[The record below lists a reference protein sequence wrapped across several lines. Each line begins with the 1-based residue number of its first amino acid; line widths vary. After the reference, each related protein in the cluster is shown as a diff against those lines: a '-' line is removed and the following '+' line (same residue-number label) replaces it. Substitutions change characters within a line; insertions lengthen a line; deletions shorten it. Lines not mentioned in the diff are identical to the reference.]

1 MLAVPLLPA
10 QIQPLLR
17 EHCQQCH
24 NDSTKSSGL
33 ALTSRES
40 ILAGGNRGPAIKP
53 GAPSESLIVK
63 AVEQSGDLKMPP
75 GRKLP
80 PDQIAV
86 IRQWIESGAE
96 WPKEETAGKPKG
108 ADWWA

>member
-17 EHCQQCH
+17 ENCQQCH

-33 ALTSRES
+33 ALTSREA

-53 GAPSESLIVK
+53 GAPSDSLMVK

-75 GRKLP
+75 GRRLAVE
-80 PDQIAV
+80 QIAT

-96 WPKEETAGKPKG
+96 WPKQDTSGKPKG
-108 ADWWA
+108 AD